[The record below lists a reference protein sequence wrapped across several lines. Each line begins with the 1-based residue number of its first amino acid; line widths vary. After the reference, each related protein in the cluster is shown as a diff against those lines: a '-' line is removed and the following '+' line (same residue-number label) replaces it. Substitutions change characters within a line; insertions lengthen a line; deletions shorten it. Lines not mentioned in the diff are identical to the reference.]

1 MIEKEKPLESSI
13 FIEWIKLPNGIR
25 FDKTH
30 GKVKYSGGIIDLTD
44 MNRTV
49 FAAFIE
55 SENNLLSYMRI
66 RMLFLKVKHEKI
78 SREERAAISATII
91 RLRKQLEAISSIE
104 ILSIRGIG
112 YQLVIKKENEDKVSL

>member
-1 MIEKEKPLESSI
+1 
-13 FIEWIKLPNGIR
+13 
-25 FDKTH
+25 
-30 GKVKYSGGIIDLTD
+30 
-44 MNRTV
+44 
-49 FAAFIE
+49 
-55 SENNLLSYMRI
+55 MRI